1 MDWLKAMS
9 VMALGMTTAILN
21 GSGAAVGSAIGSSVT
36 TGASV
41 MTGAAVGAAVGFAQA
56 VTSKASKTI
65 TTIIRL
71 NIWFL
76 LGVNWG

>member
-1 MDWLKAMS
+1 MDWLNAIS

-21 GSGAAVGSAIGSSVT
+21 GSGAAVGAAVGASVT

-41 MTGAAVGAAVGFAQA
+41 LTGAAVGAAVGFAQA
-56 VTSKASKTI
+56 VTNKASKTS